1 MEIWIQGDNNT
12 LQFNIAFSAFAR
24 LPLGHL
30 EQHWQNCSC
39 SFFCGFS
46 SSSWTRLVASAAID
60 HLHHKYCQQRWE
72 IRLKQLQQITI
83 ATTVDLR
90 GYQRA
95 SWTPRSQIP
104 AGTLLLLSEPPSS
117 SHSIFHNLVCQQY
130 VCNYIRRPNP
140 PDKMHDKT
148 KNSTD
153 LRRDYII
160 RPNNVVES
168 ATWV

>member
-12 LQFNIAFSAFAR
+12 I
-24 LPLGHL
+24 LPLVLLRDCHL
-30 EQHWQNCSC
+30 AKYLDTWNSIGRTAVAVFLWLFIFQ
-39 SFFCGFS
+39 
-46 SSSWTRLVASAAID
+46 LVASAAID

-104 AGTLLLLSEPPSS
+104 ADTLLLLSEPPSS